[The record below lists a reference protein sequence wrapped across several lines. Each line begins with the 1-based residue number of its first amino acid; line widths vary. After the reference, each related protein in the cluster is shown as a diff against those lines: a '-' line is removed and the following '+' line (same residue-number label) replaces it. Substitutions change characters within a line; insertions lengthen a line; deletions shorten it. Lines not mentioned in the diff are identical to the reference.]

1 MTDITGEDMFAAVIL
16 GASVKMSAIIHD
28 AAASMGLET
37 PLTLAALILAGT
49 LVAYS
54 FREEKRP

>member
-1 MTDITGEDMFAAVIL
+1 MNEEDLIVALVL
-16 GASVKMSAIIHD
+16 GGTVKLSAIIHD

-37 PLTLAALILAGT
+37 PLTLAALILAGV

-54 FREEKRP
+54 FRERKKE